1 MNRKKLAKLRREIAG
16 MRRRLGAIKGR
27 ELEDVARTL
36 GRRLDTQ
43 RGKEPTWVSDEL
55 PHRNPV
61 SIPRHG
67 SRDLRPKTAGNI
79 LYQLELDLD
88 ELEEK
93 NAND

>member
-1 MNRKKLAKLRREIAG
+1 

-27 ELEDVARTL
+27 ELEDIAKAL

-55 PHRNPV
+55 PNRDAL

-67 SRDLRPKTAGNI
+67 SRDLKKGTAGSI
-79 LYQLELDLD
+79 LYELELDLD
-88 ELEEK
+88 DLEEK
-93 NAND
+93 YADE

>member
-1 MNRKKLAKLRREIAG
+1 L
-16 MRRRLGAIKGR
+16 RRRLRAIKGR
-27 ELEDVARTL
+27 ELESVASAL

-43 RGKEPTWVSDEL
+43 RGKEPNWISDEL
-55 PHRNPV
+55 PHRNPI

-67 SRDLRPKTAGNI
+67 SRDLRPKTAGKI

-93 NAND
+93 YSD